1 MSKLDVHNKHF
12 MLFISV
18 MPTKEIEVLIDSTL
32 KRPPL
37 FNGDLKFKRID
48 LKFKVKIPE
57 NVKNQI
63 MLSPVVRDQLF
74 EIQTIQ
80 LRSNIPEHV
89 QLEKTNI
96 SFIQLVQIQKLPDFT
111 YYTKETLK

>member
-18 MPTKEIEVLIDSTL
+18 MATKEIEVL
-32 KRPPL
+32 
-37 FNGDLKFKRID
+37 ID

-80 LRSNIPEHV
+80 LRSNISEHV

-96 SFIQLVQIQKLPDFT
+96 SFIQLVQIQKFPDFT